1 MENKELMSKLKKEDI
16 YPFLDAYY
24 KKIGRENPPDFRQY
38 SLSELKKCLRVF
50 GIVLVREK
58 ISS

>member
-1 MENKELMSKLKKEDI
+1 MSKLKKEDI

-24 KKIGRENPPDFRQY
+24 QKIGRENPPDFRRY

-50 GIVLVREK
+50 GIMLVREK